1 MPDPTPQAPAFDE
14 RVTPTYKAA
23 RLAVIILSGLII
35 LALIGLVV
43 GSVTH
48 LSNKPAHA
56 PQSAYGTHFA
66 LPRGAKLLEMQ
77 SQPGRLLLHVRSPDG
92 DEIEIIDTE
101 DGHLV
106 SSVKASRP

>member
-1 MPDPTPQAPAFDE
+1 MQGPTQEAPVIDE
-14 RVTPTYKAA
+14 RATPTYKAA

-48 LSNKPAHA
+48 LSGKPAHA
-56 PQSAYGTHFA
+56 PQNAYGTHFA

-77 SQPGRLLLHVRSPDG
+77 SQPGRLLLHVRSAEG

-106 SSVKASRP
+106 SSVKASHP